1 MADKEAGLK
10 SILAIDDDP
19 NVLKLLES
27 TLRPEGYQVIVAA
40 DGAYGM
46 ALLNE
51 EKPDLVLLDIG
62 MPGPDGYMVLER
74 IRACSAVPVIMLSG
88 DLDTAS
94 VQKCLNLG
102 ADDYVRKPFS
112 PRELVARIRVKLRNI
127 G

>member
-46 ALLNE
+46 TLLNE

-74 IRACSAVPVIMLSG
+74 IRACSAVPVIILSG
-88 DLDTAS
+88 ALDADS
-94 VQKCLNLG
+94 VQKCLDLG

-112 PRELVARIRVKLRNI
+112 PRELVARIQVKLRNT